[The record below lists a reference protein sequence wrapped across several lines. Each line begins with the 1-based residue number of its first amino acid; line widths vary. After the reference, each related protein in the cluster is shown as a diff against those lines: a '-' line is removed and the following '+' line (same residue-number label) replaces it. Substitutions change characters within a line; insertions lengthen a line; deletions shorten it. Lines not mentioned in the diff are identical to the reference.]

1 MLKDRR
7 LIWILEYALGG
18 MLVLVPLTS
27 RVLGPPAW
35 TDAHAWATQLFVV
48 ALGVTLI
55 SCASSM
61 RQRLLLARRI
71 DALAREL
78 AERYRSSA
86 QTSSREGV

>member
-7 LIWILEYALGG
+7 LIWILEYVLGG
-18 MLVLVPLTS
+18 MLVLIPLIGRT
-27 RVLGPPAW
+27 LCPPAW

-55 SCASSM
+55 SCASAM

-71 DALAREL
+71 DTLARQI
-78 AERYRSSA
+78 AEGYRSSA
-86 QTSSREGV
+86 PTSS